1 MARLLVFIIILLS
14 NIACTNNKRED
25 IKVEPIETKKSI
37 KEKAITPQTNANQK
51 LPEGNFKVVV
61 KNKWYHDPNA
71 YTQGL
76 VYHNGYLYESTG
88 NYGASSLRKIELETG
103 KILKMHKLSHFHFAE
118 GIAIFNN
125 KIYQLTW
132 QNRICFVYDLE
143 TFNLINTFSYD
154 GEGWGLTNDKNFLI
168 MSNGSHQISFINP
181 ENFKIVR
188 IINVTEDSKKV
199 DNLNELEYINGEI
212 FANVFMTN
220 DIVRINPENGNIVG
234 RIDLTPLYKYL
245 PTNTKAE
252 VLNGIAYDPDN
263 DRYFVTG
270 KYWDYVFEIGFE
282 KVE

>member
-1 MARLLVFIIILLS
+1 MS
-14 NIACTNNKRED
+14 NIACSNNKKED
-25 IKVEPIETKKSI
+25 IKVEDTETKKSI
-37 KEKAITPQTNANQK
+37 KEKVITQQTNANQK

-103 KILKMHKLSHFHFAE
+103 KILRMHKLSHFHFAE

-143 TFNLINTFSYD
+143 TFNLVNTFSYD

-168 MSNGSHQISFINP
+168 MSNGSNQIIFINP
-181 ENFKIVR
+181 ENFKTVR
-188 IINVTEDSKKV
+188 IINVTEGSTRV